1 MASVGIS
8 DNSARR
14 SMCPTPDPRPY
25 DVLVVGMGPAG
36 ATAAYEL
43 SRAGLSVL
51 GLDKQRHP
59 RYKVC
64 GGGLSVRIDQI
75 LDPDFKDVVEHTVNG
90 IQFTYHGEEPFLIE
104 SPRPIAYMVMRD
116 RFDHL
121 LLEKAKQA
129 GTEVHEGE
137 QALEFV
143 PLPDGVDVIT
153 ERGRYR
159 TKVLI
164 GADGAN
170 SVVAQRLFPGRRQKR
185 MPTLESE
192 IKLGQTPLYPGEG
205 KVLIDLGATSKGYA
219 WIFPKKERLSI
230 GVAEFRGRMSSPRKI
245 FERFIQDEKGLA
257 RLTVPQPFGHPLPL
271 FSWRENMQSCL
282 GVASLV
288 QHRALLVGD
297 AGHLVD
303 PLFGEGIYYAVRSGQ
318 MAAASVLESF
328 HDRGRSLL
336 EYDHSVNREIYSE
349 FRIASR
355 LARIVYTFP
364 HLCHRLMNRY
374 QEVIGLYYDVL
385 QGRETYQTFFVKAK
399 GLVKASFREL
409 IREAIPFGE
418 PPGRR

>member
-1 MASVGIS
+1 MH
-8 DNSARR
+8 
-14 SMCPTPDPRPY
+14 PTPDPKPY
-25 DVLVVGMGPAG
+25 DVLIVGMGPAG

-51 GLDKQRHP
+51 GLEKQKHP

-75 LDPDFKDVVEHTVNG
+75 LDPDFKAVVEHTVNG

-104 SPRPIAYMVMRD
+104 SPHPIAYMVMRD

-121 LLEKAKQA
+121 LLEKAKHV

-137 QALEFV
+137 QALEFE

-153 ERGRYR
+153 DRGRYR

-170 SVVAQRLFPGRRQKR
+170 SVVAQRLFPGRRLKR

-192 IKLGQTPLYPGEG
+192 IRLGEAPLYPGEG
-205 KVLIDLGATSKGYA
+205 KVLIDLGATSNGYA

-230 GVAEFRGRMSSPRKI
+230 GVAEFRGRMTSPKKI
-245 FERFIQDEKGLA
+245 FERFIRDEKGLA

-271 FSWRENMQSCL
+271 FSSRECAHNCV
-282 GVASLV
+282 GATSLV
-288 QHRALLVGD
+288 QHQALLVGD

-318 MAAASVLESF
+318 MAAASVLGSF
-328 HDRGRSLL
+328 HDQRRSLL
-336 EYDHSVNREIYSE
+336 EYELSVNSEIYSE

-355 LARIVYTFP
+355 LSRIVYTFP
-364 HLCHRLMNRY
+364 RLCHRLMNRY

-385 QGRETYQTFFVKAK
+385 QGRETYQTFFTKAK
-399 GLVKASFREL
+399 RLVKASFREL
-409 IREAIPFGE
+409 IREAVPFVE
-418 PPGRR
+418 PPHRR

>member
-1 MASVGIS
+1 MH
-8 DNSARR
+8 
-14 SMCPTPDPRPY
+14 PTAEPRPY

-51 GLDKQRHP
+51 GLERQKHP
-59 RYKVC
+59 RYKAC

-75 LDPDFKDVVEHTVNG
+75 LDPDYKAVVEHTVNG

-121 LLEKAKQA
+121 LLEKARRA

-137 QALEFV
+137 QALQFL
-143 PLPDGVDVIT
+143 PFPDGVEVIT
-153 ERGRYR
+153 DRGRYR

-170 SVVAQRLFPGRRQKR
+170 SVVAQRLFPGRRWRR

-192 IKLGQTPLYPGEG
+192 IRLGHTPLYPGAG

-230 GVAEFRGRMSSPRKI
+230 GVAEFRGRVASPRRI
-245 FERFIQDEKGLA
+245 FERFIRDEKGLA

-271 FSWRENMQSCL
+271 FSSRENSE
-282 GVASLV
+282 GRPRVAGLV

-318 MAAASVLESF
+318 MAAASILGSF
-328 HDRGRSLL
+328 QDRGRSLL
-336 EYDHSVNREIYSE
+336 EYELSVNREIYSE
-349 FRIASR
+349 FRVASR

-409 IREAIPFGE
+409 LLEAIPF
-418 PPGRR
+418 PPPPNRR